1 MDERLLRVVITGGG
15 TSGHVLP
22 GIAIAEMLEDRGVL
36 AENIHFVGA
45 NRGID
50 ESILRTTKYRYTL
63 LSVLGLRRSF
73 GLQGARHNLAMLKK
87 LLAAR
92 SQMKTLFREWK
103 PNVVVSVGGYASVPA
118 MSAAKAAGIPRV
130 VVSYDSRPGLATRV
144 QARSATV
151 VTKATEDSGLES
163 AVLVGAPVR
172 RQLRVLRRN
181 DYRNEARQKFGF
193 LESDFVVAVV
203 GGSLGSGLLND
214 VVSELAEGT
223 PHERDA
229 LKNVLWY
236 HIAGERFKNAIPPG
250 PRHRVVGYENDMAS
264 VYCAADL
271 VIARAGAS
279 TVAEITTLGV
289 PSILIPW
296 AGAADNHQEQN
307 ARGLLHSNA
316 TVMIRESDVT
326 TERLRAEIARLATH
340 PNDRDDLARNAFAL
354 GALHR
359 EGKLGEVIGTVA
371 MKDFR
376 HEKNT

>member
-1 MDERLLRVVITGGG
+1 LDERLLRVVIAGGG

-50 ESILRTTKYRYTL
+50 ESILKATKYHYTL

-92 SQMKTLFREWK
+92 SQMKTFFRNWS

-118 MSAAKAAGIPRV
+118 MSAAKAAGISRV

-151 VTKATEDSGLES
+151 VTKATEDSGLKS
-163 AVLVGAPVR
+163 AVLAGAPVR

-181 DYRNEARQKFGF
+181 DYRNEARQKLGF
-193 LESDFVVAVV
+193 LETDFVVAVV

-223 PHERDA
+223 PHEQDA

-236 HIAGERFKNAIPPG
+236 HIAGERFQNAIPPG
-250 PRHRVVGYENDMAS
+250 PRHRVVGYESDMAS

-296 AGAADNHQEQN
+296 AGAADNHQEHN
-307 ARGLLHSNA
+307 ARGLLRSNA
-316 TVMIRESDVT
+316 TVMICEDDVT

-340 PNDRDDLARNAFAL
+340 PNDRDALARNAFAL